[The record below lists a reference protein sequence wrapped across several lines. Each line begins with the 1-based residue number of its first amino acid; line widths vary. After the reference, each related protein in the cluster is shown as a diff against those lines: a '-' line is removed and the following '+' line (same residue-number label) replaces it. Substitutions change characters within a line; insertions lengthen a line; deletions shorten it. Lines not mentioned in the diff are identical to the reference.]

1 MMVEWMVSSC
11 VTICFVVL
19 VRFLFRKKMQ
29 PRIRYALW
37 LVVALRLLTPVF
49 VSTAAVSILN
59 LLPEPAIEE
68 TRRTEGQ
75 AMLPGTDRA
84 GEQDAGGLS
93 ILEDNTAVSVAETPT
108 EPLTDKGEEQDDCE
122 EETAESQTETQDDED
137 ETEDTSDIDVLR

>member
-1 MMVEWMVSSC
+1 MVEWMVSSC

-93 ILEDNTAVSVAETPT
+93 ILEDNKAVSRQAQPKMTP
-108 EPLTDKGEEQDDCE
+108 K
-122 EETAESQTETQDDED
+122 SNRNVK
-137 ETEDTSDIDVLR
+137 IIY